1 MGRLVIVSNRV
12 GSSLK
17 GNEGGL
23 ATAMLAAFDHRE
35 VIWFGWSGEVTDE
48 PSGPTRIQREG
59 RLTRIRA
66 IVPEAELYRYATT
79 LHSITHGRGTF
90 HLEHHGYSEA
100 PPDVAAKVASENKR
114 DGKENGEE

>member
-23 ATAMLAAFDHRE
+23 ATAMLAAFDQRE

-48 PSGPTRIQREG
+48 PSF
-59 RLTRIRA
+59 
-66 IVPEAELYRYATT
+66 AEDRNGL
-79 LHSITHGRGTF
+79 
-90 HLEHHGYSEA
+90 
-100 PPDVAAKVASENKR
+100 DVGKVR
-114 DGKENGEE
+114 DGGIASFGQPGSRPATG